1 MTSMIDMD
9 EQVAISD
16 NEVRYEYKT
25 TDELWEL
32 RRSIFHE
39 LILKENATHD
49 LNDQLTAI
57 RHILLKRMALKGE
70 AAS

>member
-1 MTSMIDMD
+1 MIDTD
-9 EQVAISD
+9 EQVAISE

-32 RRSIFHE
+32 RQSIFHE

-57 RHILLKRMALKGE
+57 RRVLVKRMRSE
-70 AAS
+70 NRRPQ